1 MKKVLVALAL
11 GASVVAGNVYALAQ
25 TAPPA
30 APAAQATDAG
40 ITPNGVIGEVAAI
53 DMSAKQLFVKT
64 DAGSVVVV
72 GVADST
78 TYMRLPPG
86 ESSLT
91 KAAKS
96 TLAEISAGDRVFA
109 RGKVADDR
117 KAMLARMLII
127 NTKADIERKQ
137 EADRAEWKRRGIVGV
152 VSALNPATKEI
163 TLQARGPEAK
173 PVIIPTT
180 GAVKLRRYAPDSVK
194 FSEAKPSTFEELK
207 VGDQLRAKG
216 DKSEDGTRFT
226 PEEVVTGS
234 FRTVVGTITGVDAAT
249 NQIKI
254 NTLQGNQPITVVVSR
269 DSMLKMVPAEF
280 AAMMQQRAAGGGGAA
295 GAAATPAQGGGTRP
309 PAATPAGQG
318 STPPAT
324 AGGPPAAAAGG
335 PPAGGGMRRM
345 GDMQEMMERLPATSV
360 AELKPGSMVVFSTT
374 GTDPT
379 RVTAI
384 QLVAGIEPLVA
395 MMSGRPGGGRGPGG
409 GGGAGAGGGA
419 GLAGFGFGIGQ
430 P

>member
-11 GASVVAGNVYALAQ
+11 IASVAGGGRALAQ
-25 TAPPA
+25 TATTPA
-30 APAAQATDAG
+30 APATQATDTG
-40 ITPNGVIGEVAAI
+40 ITPNGVIGEVAAV

-64 DAGSVVVV
+64 NAGSVVVV

-91 KAAKS
+91 KATKS
-96 TLAEISAGDRVFA
+96 TFAEISAGDRVFA

-117 KAMLARMLII
+117 KAMVARMLII
-127 NTKADIERKQ
+127 NTKADIEKKQ

-180 GAVKLRRYAPDSVK
+180 GTVKLRRYAPDSVK

-216 DKSEDGTRFT
+216 DKSEDGTRFNA
-226 PEEVVTGS
+226 EEVVTGS

-254 NTLQGNQPITVVVSR
+254 NTLQGNQPVTVVVSR
-269 DSMLKMVPAEF
+269 DSMLKMIPADF
-280 AAMMQQRAAGGGGAA
+280 AAMMMQRAAGGGAPGAP
-295 GAAATPAQGGGTRP
+295 GAATPAQGGAGTRP
-309 PAATPAGQG
+309 PAATTAGQG
-318 STPPAT
+318 STTPPAT
-324 AGGPPAAAAGG
+324 AGGPAAGG

-345 GDMQEMMERLPATSV
+345 GDMQEMMDRLPPTSV

-419 GLAGFGFGIGQ
+419 GFAGFGFGIGQ